1 MGSDPRRDGKP
12 GSLSPRTRRHVHRI
26 LSRSLN
32 RAVEQQ
38 VIARNPAD
46 LFKKRLPKVER
57 REMAVL
63 TADQSAVLLA
73 SLRHSHIY
81 WPVLLAL
88 ATGVRRG
95 EVLALRWRSVDL
107 DHGVIRVVESLE

>member
-1 MGSDPRRDGKP
+1 
-12 GSLSPRTRRHVHRI
+12 
-26 LSRSLN
+26 
-32 RAVEQQ
+32 
-38 VIARNPAD
+38 